1 MTVTVALID
10 ALRARLQAALP
21 NVVCEY
27 FPRIPKNYRLNHPV
41 GALLISY
48 RGSVFEP
55 TQDEFYIAQPLPSGY
70 PSPLCSSNSTVVVGA
85 IIEMLDQVR
94 SAVIGWKPPHCNKK
108 LFAERESS
116 WAPRGLWQYAL
127 DVGTETIQVEDVDTE
142 DGPLLHNTSF
152 EEQD

>member
-27 FPRIPKNYRLNHPV
+27 FPEDPKNYRLNHPV

-55 TQDEFYIAQPLPSGY
+55 TQDEFYIAQPRSIRLSI
-70 PSPLCSSNSTVVVGA
+70 TVVLKQLNGRGGA
-85 IIEMLDQVR
+85 IEMLDQVR

-108 LFAERESS
+108 LFAEREKFLGTI
-116 WAPRGLWQYAL
+116 AGLWQYAL

-142 DGPLLHNTSF
+142 DGPLLHTTSF